1 MPIEKNFLL
10 DPLLVN
16 YDSDGISSS
25 PIASH
30 LDTESE
36 KQFSDSCSPN
46 KYKDKIFR
54 KSGVGCS
61 GSKSAIKNDATFH
74 CEPTAVTSK
83 EKSRLSS
90 SSIAFSSSCV
100 SPEKN
105 VKRPIFRQLD
115 CRPYGMCGPLNV
127 VALFKFCCLVCV
139 SVPHE
144 FAIALYMGAFM

>member
-1 MPIEKNFLL
+1 MPIEKIFLL

-25 PIASH
+25 PIASQ

-36 KQFSDSCSPN
+36 KEFSDSCTPN
-46 KYKDKIFR
+46 KYNDKIFR

-61 GSKSAIKNDATFH
+61 GSKNAIKNDATFL
-74 CEPTAVTSK
+74 CEPTAFTSK

-127 VALFKFCCLVCV
+127 VALFKFCCLVCLN
-139 SVPHE
+139 SP
-144 FAIALYMGAFM
+144 

>member
-1 MPIEKNFLL
+1 M
-10 DPLLVN
+10 
-16 YDSDGISSS
+16 
-25 PIASH
+25 
-30 LDTESE
+30 
-36 KQFSDSCSPN
+36 
-46 KYKDKIFR
+46 
-54 KSGVGCS
+54 GCS
-61 GSKSAIKNDATFH
+61 GSKNAIKNDATFH

-100 SPEKN
+100 SPEKI

-139 SVPHE
+139 SIPRE
-144 FAIALYMGAFM
+144 FAIALYIGAFM